1 MQRSG
6 IRGGGNG
13 ITRLCRI
20 ANDIPGFRLR
30 LHPGYLIGSPLLRQL
45 TGGGGGED
53 GLAEA
58 FEDGG
63 DTVEAVAAGIHP
75 RQHRVEFVGDAL
87 LFGEWGEWNINAK

>member
-20 ANDIPGFRLR
+20 ANDIPGFHLR
-30 LHPGYLIGSPLLRQL
+30 LHPGYLVGAPIIRQL
-45 TGGGGGED
+45 AGSGGGED

-63 DTVEAVAAGIHP
+63 DAIEAVAAGIHP
-75 RQHRVEFVGDAL
+75 RQHRIEFVGDAF
-87 LFGEWGEWNINAK
+87 LFGERSERHF